1 MQPQH
6 KNAKIIMTMRGVT
19 ATRQK
24 NCLTKEWYCLLVRL
38 YVTVVFK
45 LKPPST
51 SRLKNS
57 FPTHDG
63 MEQMGTNGETPL
75 CRCLFITHFDVFFHF
90 PHYQRRW
97 GYYSEIATLKSS
109 AAKRTKTL
117 LCSRT
122 MRIRCGTFYCTG
134 ENNCIDVT
142 SSRNPLKE
150 TPSFRYIIYG

>member
-1 MQPQH
+1 
-6 KNAKIIMTMRGVT
+6 MRGVT

-75 CRCLFITHFDVFFHF
+75 WHCSFHHPFRCFLSLSSF
-90 PHYQRRW
+90 QRCCA
-97 GYYSEIATLKSS
+97 YYSETAARKSS